1 MIDAIGKL
9 KRTEKINPK
18 LRTNAIGG
26 GKRGPRKK
34 RKPIGYAKI
43 EKKKLNTKKIF
54 TLIRKQGKYLF

>member
-26 GKRGPRKK
+26 GKRGP
-34 RKPIGYAKI
+34 
-43 EKKKLNTKKIF
+43 
-54 TLIRKQGKYLF
+54 